1 MKAYGKII
9 PFVKFEISVAES
21 WSTTD
26 KGMWVAQNEWKSFS
40 EKVEQTGCDDAYGRM
55 ESLCTYTGTR
65 TVHDENG
72 FLSPG
77 DWRGNCRVRV
87 GRRNDVRN
95 AVGRR
100 TTGAQGGPPAARL

>member
-1 MKAYGKII
+1 
-9 PFVKFEISVAES
+9 
-21 WSTTD
+21 
-26 KGMWVAQNEWKSFS
+26 
-40 EKVEQTGCDDAYGRM
+40 M
-55 ESLCTYTGTR
+55 ESLCTR
-65 TVHDENG
+65 TSTSKMYDKNG

-77 DWRGNCRVRV
+77 DWRENCCVRV